1 MYAAE
6 LSRSWLFGELICM
19 KKRHINTANVI
30 TTLRIVGTPVLLFLR
45 PLTVEFI
52 IAYSLTGVTDVLD
65 GLVARM
71 THTVS
76 ELGARLDSV
85 ADLVFYTVMLVKIFP
100 ELWAALPMGV
110 WVLVGAVLIVRGCA
124 YAVAAVKY
132 RCFAS
137 QHTYL
142 NKLTG
147 AAVFLA
153 PYVLAFAPHCIV
165 GYCWGVAAV
174 AMLASLEELVIHLVS
189 REYDAKVKTIFMRRR

>member
-1 MYAAE
+1 MA
-6 LSRSWLFGELICM
+6 FGEWICM

-30 TTLRIVGTPVLLFLR
+30 TTLRIAGTLVLLFLR

-65 GLVARM
+65 GLVARV

-85 ADLVFYTVMLVKIFP
+85 ADLVFYTVMLIKIFP
-100 ELWAALPMGV
+100 ELWAALPLLV
-110 WVLVGAVLIVRGCA
+110 WVLVGATLAVRGCA
-124 YAVAAVKY
+124 YAAAAVKY

-147 AAVFLA
+147 AAVFLV
-153 PYVLAFAPHCIV
+153 PYVLAAFTPSMIV

-189 REYDAKVKTIFMRRR
+189 REYDAKVKTIFMCRR

>member
-1 MYAAE
+1 MAP
-6 LSRSWLFGELICM
+6 GEKNCM
-19 KKRHINTANVI
+19 KKGHINTANII
-30 TTLRIVGTPVLLFLR
+30 TTLRIVGTLVLLFLR

-52 IAYSLTGVTDVLD
+52 IVYSLTGVTDVLD

-85 ADLVFYTVMLVKIFP
+85 ADLAFYTVMLIKIFP
-100 ELWAALPMGV
+100 ELWAVLPIWV
-110 WVLVGAVLIVRGCA
+110 WVLVGATLVVRSFA
-124 YAVAAVKY
+124 YIVAAVKY
-132 RCFAS
+132 HCFAS

-153 PYVLAFAPHCIV
+153 PYVLAFTPYIV

-174 AMLASLEELVIHLVS
+174 AMLASLEELVIHLIS
-189 REYDAKVKTIFMRRR
+189 QEYDVRVKTLLMCRRG